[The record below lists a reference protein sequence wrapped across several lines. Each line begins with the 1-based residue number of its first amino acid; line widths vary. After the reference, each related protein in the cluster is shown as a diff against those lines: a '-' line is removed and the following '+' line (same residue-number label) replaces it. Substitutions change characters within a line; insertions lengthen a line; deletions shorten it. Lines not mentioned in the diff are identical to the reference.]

1 MVGDDDE
8 PPPPAEPPA
17 DQLTDP
23 EQIRKR
29 IVDAE
34 HFVNQHASRLPAA
47 AVVKARWLTDTLRE
61 ILDTSAT
68 RPLDIHAVLLVRNTV
83 EDFLP
88 TTLRSYLTLEASMRD
103 RPAPVPELLPS
114 STCCRRPRQTSWS
127 PCAARTVT
135 PSPPRATSCAPSSPA
150 PTWTCHERPGA
161 QREATA

>member
-1 MVGDDDE
+1 MRWLRWWGDDDE
-8 PPPPAEPPA
+8 TPPPADPQA

-29 IVDAE
+29 IVEAE

-61 ILDTSAT
+61 ILDTSAN

-83 EDFLP
+83 DDFLP

-103 RPAPVPELLPS
+103 RPAPVPELLS
-114 STCCRRPRQTSWS
+114 QLDLLQE
-127 PCAARTVT
+127 AASNILVAVRGQDRDALATQGNFLRTKFT
-135 PSPPRATSCAPSSPA
+135 RSDLDLP
-150 PTWTCHERPGA
+150 
-161 QREATA
+161 

>member
-1 MVGDDDE
+1 MRWFRWWGDDNDAS
-8 PPPPAEPPA
+8 PPAAEPPA
-17 DQLTDP
+17 DQAGDP
-23 EQIRKR
+23 ERIRGR

-103 RPAPVPELLPS
+103 RPAPVPELLE
-114 STCCRRPRQTSWS
+114 QLDLLQE
-127 PCAARTVT
+127 AASNILVAVRGQDRDALATQGNFLRTKFSGSDLDL
-135 PSPPRATSCAPSSPA
+135 P
-150 PTWTCHERPGA
+150 
-161 QREATA
+161 

>member
-1 MVGDDDE
+1 MRWLRWWGDDDDA
-8 PPPPAEPPA
+8 PPPAEPTTE
-17 DQLTDP
+17 QVNDP
-23 EQIRKR
+23 EQIRAR

-103 RPAPVPELLPS
+103 RPAPVPELLE
-114 STCCRRPRQTSWS
+114 QLDLLQE
-127 PCAARTVT
+127 AASNILVAVRGQDRDALATQGNFLRTKFT
-135 PSPPRATSCAPSSPA
+135 QSDLDLS
-150 PTWTCHERPGA
+150 
-161 QREATA
+161 

>member
-1 MVGDDDE
+1 VRWLRWWGDDDE
-8 PPPPAEPPA
+8 PPPAEPPA

-103 RPAPVPELLPS
+103 RPAPVPELLS
-114 STCCRRPRQTSWS
+114 QLDLLQE
-127 PCAARTVT
+127 AASNILVAVRGQDRDALATQGNFLRTKFT
-135 PSPPRATSCAPSSPA
+135 RSDLDLP
-150 PTWTCHERPGA
+150 
-161 QREATA
+161 

>member
-1 MVGDDDE
+1 MRWLRWWGDDDE
-8 PPPPAEPPA
+8 PAPSTNSAADPPA
-17 DQLTDP
+17 DPLTDP

-103 RPAPVPELLPS
+103 RPAPVPELLS
-114 STCCRRPRQTSWS
+114 QLDLLQE
-127 PCAARTVT
+127 AASNILVAVRGQDRDALATQGNFLRTKFT
-135 PSPPRATSCAPSSPA
+135 RSDLDLP
-150 PTWTCHERPGA
+150 
-161 QREATA
+161 

>member
-1 MVGDDDE
+1 VRWLRWWSDDDE
-8 PPPPAEPPA
+8 PPPAEPPA

-103 RPAPVPELLPS
+103 RPAPVPELLS
-114 STCCRRPRQTSWS
+114 QLDLLQE
-127 PCAARTVT
+127 AASNILVAVRGQDRDALATQGNFLRTKFT
-135 PSPPRATSCAPSSPA
+135 RSDLDLP
-150 PTWTCHERPGA
+150 
-161 QREATA
+161 

>member
-1 MVGDDDE
+1 MRWLRWWGDADDDAAPATE
-8 PPPPAEPPA
+8 PTA
-17 DQLTDP
+17 DQVDDP
-23 EQIRKR
+23 EQIRRR

-34 HFVNQHASRLPAA
+34 HFVNQHASRLPAS

-103 RPAPVPELLPS
+103 RPAPVPELLE
-114 STCCRRPRQTSWS
+114 QLDLLQE
-127 PCAARTVT
+127 AASNILVAVRGQDRDALATQGNFLRTKF
-135 PSPPRATSCAPSSPA
+135 SGSDLDLS
-150 PTWTCHERPGA
+150 
-161 QREATA
+161 

>member
-1 MVGDDDE
+1 MRWLRWWGDDDDA
-8 PPPPAEPPA
+8 PPRTEPPA
-17 DQLTDP
+17 DQVNDP
-23 EQIRKR
+23 EQIRAR
-29 IVDAE
+29 ITDAE

-103 RPAPVPELLPS
+103 RPAPVPELLA
-114 STCCRRPRQTSWS
+114 QLDLLQE
-127 PCAARTVT
+127 AASNILVAVRGQDRDALATQGNFLRTKFSRSDLDL
-135 PSPPRATSCAPSSPA
+135 P
-150 PTWTCHERPGA
+150 
-161 QREATA
+161 

>member
-1 MVGDDDE
+1 MVRWLRWWGDADE
-8 PPPPAEPPA
+8 DAPAPSAEPTA
-17 DQLTDP
+17 DQVNNP
-23 EQIRKR
+23 EQILGR

-34 HFVNQHASRLPAA
+34 HFVNQHSSRLPAA

-103 RPAPVPELLPS
+103 RPAPVPELLA
-114 STCCRRPRQTSWS
+114 QLDLLQE
-127 PCAARTVT
+127 AASNILVAVRDQDRDALATQGNFLRTKFSGSDLDL
-135 PSPPRATSCAPSSPA
+135 P
-150 PTWTCHERPGA
+150 
-161 QREATA
+161 